1 MSWLQKQHVL
11 VPTDFSD
18 ASFEAL
24 FPARAFVNDV
34 SNLHLLHVFTPVYA
48 VEVGMVSEQF
58 DDETRK
64 KKLKEVIF
72 RKLQNTE
79 FENVNVQVIIG
90 DPSSEIIDYAKK
102 INADLIVIPSE
113 GRTGFSRFLIGSVAE
128 RVVRFAHCPV
138 LVLKK
143 PI

>member
-1 MSWLQKQHVL
+1 MSWLQKQCVL
-11 VPTDFSD
+11 VPNDFSD

-24 FPARAFVNDV
+24 FPARAFVKDV
-34 SNLHLLHVFTPVYA
+34 SNLYVLHVITPVYA
-48 VEVGMVSEQF
+48 VEVGMLSEQF

-64 KKLKEVIF
+64 KKFREAIL

-79 FENVNVQVIIG
+79 FENVNIQVIIG
-90 DPSSEIIDYAKK
+90 DPSSEIIDYAKE
-102 INADLIVIPSE
+102 IHADLIVIPSE

-143 PI
+143 